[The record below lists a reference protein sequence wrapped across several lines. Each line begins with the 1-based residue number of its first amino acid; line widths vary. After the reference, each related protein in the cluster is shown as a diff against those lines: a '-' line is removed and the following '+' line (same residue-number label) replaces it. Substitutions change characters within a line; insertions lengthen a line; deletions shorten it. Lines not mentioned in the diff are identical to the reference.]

1 MKFKGF
7 WYDSLM
13 ICLIAGISAIFIAIT
28 ALLKYYDLAIAEG
41 IAFLVVCIIVTF
53 RAITAKKRYKKF
65 VIKTAKKLDFTNQ
78 KVLSTFPFPVAVCDE
93 EGYIRW
99 CSDLFLRQI
108 SCGEITQTDKIGK
121 YANGADIDS
130 IKNSDETCVAV
141 NGKYFSVYPV
151 EYQSAGE
158 MFCGLYFLDNTKLK
172 KTEIEYHDSLPYAV
186 MIEMDN
192 LDDSRNDF
200 RDSEKTEIRSQ
211 VEAALD
217 NWSESYDSFIKKI
230 GDDRYLVITEKKNI
244 SRMIKDKF
252 SVLET
257 VRAYEYKGKKTG
269 VTLSIGVSH
278 GDNIKSCEKKSRK
291 ALEMALG
298 RGGDQVAIRTQD
310 GYDYIG
316 GVSKSAEKRNKVK
329 SRIVGSSLAELMK
342 SSGNIIIMGHSFTDL
357 DAIGAAVG
365 VACAAQS
372 FDIPVFIATD
382 RNKTLAGTLIE
393 KLDNENMGNLIID
406 QEYALEL
413 TTQNT
418 LLIVVDTHIEKFVEF
433 PKLYEKARNRV
444 IIDHH
449 RRAVVD
455 IDSAQIFH
463 HDPGASSTCEM
474 VTELIQYINPDIKIS
489 ETVAEAL
496 LAGIMLDTKDFV
508 VGTGVRTF
516 EAAAFLKDKNADM
529 VKVKKLFANTLEMN
543 KLRTAV
549 ISSAESFMK
558 CAIATADFESK
569 DIRVISAQA
578 ADELLK
584 VNNIKASF
592 VVFENAGAIN
602 ISARSF
608 GEINV
613 QVIME
618 SLGGGGHQTMAACQ
632 LKDYDIKSAEEA
644 LKKVIEEFFENNPK
658 QGE

>member
-7 WYDSLM
+7 WYDSLI
-13 ICLIAGISAIFIAIT
+13 ICLIAGVSAAFIAIT
-28 ALLKYYDLAIAEG
+28 AFMGQHSLAIAEC
-41 IAFLVVCIIVTF
+41 IAFLILCAVYVYRAVT
-53 RAITAKKRYKKF
+53 AQKRYKRF
-65 VIKTAKKLDFTNQ
+65 IVKTSKKLDYTDN
-78 KVLSTFPFPVAVCDE
+78 KVLSSFPFPVAVCDGK
-93 EGYIRW
+93 GYIKW
-99 CSDLFLRQI
+99 CNDLFLNEI
-108 SCGEITQTDKIGK
+108 SCGEITQTDKISK
-121 YANGADIDS
+121 YANGMNLDS
-130 IKNSDETCVAV
+130 IIHSEETCVSV
-141 NGKYFSVYPV
+141 EGRFYSVYTV
-151 EYQSAGE
+151 QYQSGGE
-158 MFCGLYFLDNTKLK
+158 MFCGLYFLDNTRLK
-172 KTEIEYHDSLPYAV
+172 KTELEYLSVLPYAV

-230 GDDRYLVITEKKNI
+230 GDDRYLIITEKKNI
-244 SRMIKDKF
+244 SRMIEDRF

-257 VRAYEYKGKKTG
+257 VRGYEYKGKKTG
-269 VTLSIGVSH
+269 VTLSIGVAS
-278 GDNIKSCEKKSRK
+278 GKNIKSCEKKSRK

-316 GVSKSAEKRNKVK
+316 GVTKSAEKRNKVK
-329 SRIVGSSLAELMK
+329 SRIVGSTLAELMK
-342 SSGNIIIMGHSFTDL
+342 SSSNIIIMGHSYTDL

-365 VACAAQS
+365 LASAAKS
-372 FDIPVFIATD
+372 FDVPVYIATD
-382 RNKTLAGTLIE
+382 RKKTLAGTLIE
-393 KLDNENMGNLIID
+393 KLDGENLGDLIIS
-406 QEYALEL
+406 QEFALEL
-413 TTQNT
+413 MTKKT
-418 LLIVVDTHIEKFVEF
+418 LLIVVDTHIESFVEF
-433 PKLYEKARNRV
+433 PKLYEKAETRV

-449 RRAVVD
+449 RRAVTD
-455 IDSAQIFH
+455 IESALIFH

-474 VTELIQYINPDIKIS
+474 VTELLQYINPEIQIS

-508 VGTGVRTF
+508 IGTGVRTF
-516 EAAAFLKDKNADM
+516 EAAAFLKDKNADT
-529 VKVKKLFANTLEMN
+529 VKVKRLFANTLEMN

-549 ISSAESFMK
+549 ISSADSFMK
-558 CAIATADFESK
+558 CAIATADFTSK

-592 VVFENAGAIN
+592 VMFENAGAIN

-613 QVIME
+613 QIIME

-632 LKDYDIKSAEEA
+632 LKGYDMKKARTALENAIK
-644 LKKVIEEFFENNPK
+644 EFFDK
-658 QGE
+658 

>member
-7 WYDSLM
+7 WYDSLI
-13 ICLIAGISAIFIAIT
+13 ICLIAGVSAAFIAMT
-28 ALLKYYDLAIAEG
+28 VFVEPRLAIAEC
-41 IAFLVVCIIVTF
+41 IAFLIVCVIVVY
-53 RAITAKKRYKKF
+53 RAVTAKKRYKRF
-65 VIKTAKKLDFTNQ
+65 VIKTSKKLDFTDQ
-78 KVLSTFPFPVAVCDE
+78 KVLSTFPFPVAVCDGK
-93 EGYIRW
+93 GYIKW
-99 CSDLFLRQI
+99 CSDLFLNEI
-108 SCGEITQTDKIGK
+108 SCGEITQTEKIGK
-121 YANGADIDS
+121 YTNGMNIDS
-130 IKNSDETCVAV
+130 IMHSEETCVSV
-141 NGKYFSVYPV
+141 DGRYYSVYPV
-151 EYQSAGE
+151 PYQSGGE
-158 MFCGLYFLDNTKLK
+158 MLCGLYFLDNTRLK
-172 KTEIEYHDSLPYAV
+172 KTEIEHLASLPYAV

-217 NWSESYDSFIKKI
+217 NWSEAYDSFIKKI
-230 GDDRYLVITEKKNI
+230 GDDRYLIITEKKNI
-244 SRMIKDKF
+244 SRMIEDKF

-257 VRAYEYKGKKTG
+257 VRGFEYKGKKTG
-269 VTLSIGVSH
+269 VTLSIGVSS
-278 GDNIKSCEKKSRK
+278 GENIKSCERKSRK

-329 SRIVGSSLAELMK
+329 SRIVGSTLAELIK
-342 SSGNIIIMGHSFTDL
+342 SSSNVIIMGHAYTDL

-365 VACAAQS
+365 LACAAKS
-372 FDIPVFIATD
+372 FDVPVYIATD
-382 RNKTLAGTLIE
+382 RKKTLAATLIE
-393 KLDNENMGNLIID
+393 KLDEVNLGDLVIT

-413 TTQNT
+413 MTKKT
-418 LLIVVDTHIEKFVEF
+418 LLIVVDTHIESFVEF
-433 PKLYEKARNRV
+433 PKLYEKAETRV

-449 RRAVVD
+449 RRAITD
-455 IDSAQIFH
+455 IENALIFH

-474 VTELIQYINPDIKIS
+474 VTELLQYINPDINIS

-508 VGTGVRTF
+508 IGTGVRTF
-516 EAAAFLKDKNADM
+516 EAAAFLKDKNADT
-529 VKVKKLFANTLEMN
+529 VKVKRLFANTLEMN

-558 CAIATADFESK
+558 CAIATADFTSK

-592 VVFENAGAIN
+592 VMFENAGAIN

-632 LKDYDIKSAEEA
+632 LKGSDMQKARAALENAIK
-644 LKKVIEEFFENNPK
+644 EFFDK
-658 QGE
+658 